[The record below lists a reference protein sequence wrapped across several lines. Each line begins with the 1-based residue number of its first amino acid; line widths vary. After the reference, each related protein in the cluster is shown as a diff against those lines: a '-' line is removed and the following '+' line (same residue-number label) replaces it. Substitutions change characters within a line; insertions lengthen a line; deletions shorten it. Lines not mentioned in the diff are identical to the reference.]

1 MLPPDAQGMFED
13 STRQQ
18 ATPRRSAWPLAFSV
32 LAHLAAI
39 AALAIAAARTPEAGA
54 GERPIDVLF
63 LRAAIHDASGAGNA
77 RNAGEAP
84 AAAASPAE
92 REAERVRQAMLDRL
106 VQPAVIPD
114 AAQAAAGATP
124 APAHAGAPDGSQTP
138 GSEADLP
145 VAAGGGVVAPQLIE
159 SSGVKPVYPEEALRA
174 GLEGLVVLEA
184 IVDEHGSVDH
194 DIKVVRRLGHGF
206 DEAAVAA
213 VRQWRFRP
221 APRDGEPIKVRRLF
235 PILFQLQ
242 P

>member
-1 MLPPDAQGMFED
+1 MFES
-13 STRQQ
+13 STRQRVTWQ
-18 ATPRRSAWPLAFSV
+18 RSAWPLAFSV
-32 LAHLAAI
+32 LLHLG
-39 AALAIAAARTPEAGA
+39 ALVALVVAEARPPAPGA

-63 LRAAIHDASGAGNA
+63 LRAAIHDAGSAGSA
-77 RNAGEAP
+77 GNAGEAP

-92 REAERVRQAMLDRL
+92 RRAARERQAMLDRL
-106 VQPAVIPD
+106 VQPTVVPD
-114 AAQAAAGATP
+114 AGQAAAAATP
-124 APAHAGAPDGSQTP
+124 ATTSAGAPTGAAVPTGSQTP

-145 VAAGGGVVAPQLIE
+145 VAAGGVVVSPELIA
-159 SSGVKPVYPEEALRA
+159 SSGVRPVYPEEALSA

-184 IVDEHGSVDH
+184 IVDEQGRVGH

-221 APRDGEPIKVRRLF
+221 ATRDGKPIKVRRIF

-242 P
+242 Q